1 MAAGGVR
8 IAPLGDSALLL
19 TFGEGID
26 PLVNDR
32 VHAMA
37 RRLRRGS
44 LPGILGVVPA
54 YATLAVQFDPRAWD
68 AEGLA
73 HELEVLEEGS
83 AGGEVPRTV
92 VIPVRYGGEDGPDL
106 AEVAA
111 HCGLS
116 PAEVVARHCAG
127 AYRVYFLG
135 FSPGFPYLGG
145 LDPVLAAPRRAAP
158 RTRVPAGSVGI
169 AGLQTGIYPQETPG
183 GWQIIGRTPLALFDP
198 LRAEPCLLAAGDLL
212 RFEALEDRP

>member
-26 PLVNDR
+26 PRVNDR
-32 VHAMA
+32 VHALA

-44 LPGILGVVPA
+44 LHGILGVVPA

-68 AEGLA
+68 PETLGRQLQD
-73 HELEVLEEGS
+73 LEEGP
-83 AGGEVPRTV
+83 ADAEPPRTV
-92 VIPVRYGGEDGPDL
+92 AIPVRYGGEDGPDL
-106 AEVAA
+106 EEVAA

-127 AYRVYFLG
+127 EYRVFFLG

-145 LDPVLAAPRRAAP
+145 LDPALAAPRRAEP
-158 RTRVPAGSVGI
+158 RMRVPAGSVGI

-198 LRAEPCLLAAGDLL
+198 LRGEPCLLAAGDLL
-212 RFEALEDRP
+212 RFEAVEGRP